1 MRAFSVLQ
9 KWPKIAKMSPN
20 DLLILKMFF
29 TEPLSSNPSLMYSTN
44 VKNSVYCIVKSN
56 SQKFQNNEES
66 KHDRIKTIFSKME
79 NLK

>member
-1 MRAFSVLQ
+1 
-9 KWPKIAKMSPN
+9 
-20 DLLILKMFF
+20 
-29 TEPLSSNPSLMYSTN
+29 MYSTN